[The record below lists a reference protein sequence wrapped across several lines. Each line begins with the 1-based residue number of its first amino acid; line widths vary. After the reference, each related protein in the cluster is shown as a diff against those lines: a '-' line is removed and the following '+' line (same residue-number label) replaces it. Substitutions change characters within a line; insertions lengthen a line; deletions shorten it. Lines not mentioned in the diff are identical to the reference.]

1 MKFEVNRPANCSV
14 RTTETAM
21 MVQCLQKYLRFSPL
35 TAGDL
40 ALGFAPVVVI
50 HAWHAVDIHGEVK

>member
-1 MKFEVNRPANCSV
+1 
-14 RTTETAM
+14 

-35 TAGDL
+35 TVGDL
-40 ALGFAPVVVI
+40 ALGFAPVVI